1 MHPLSLNPCPL
12 SVPGRPADV
21 CCSLCERDAPAALPG
36 QRKCVSAHFGTMT
49 RLWWPSNVSTTL
61 LLQEWDVFTGAV
73 VGEMFKKEVTALPV
87 SESGNAS
94 CYGRL
99 PTHCRPLLQE
109 FPSWID
115 QERHASVAVLKVN
128 AKAPL
133 ILPQR

>member
-1 MHPLSLNPCPL
+1 MFAVHFVRGMHPQLFQDNVS
-12 SVPGRPADV
+12 
-21 CCSLCERDAPAALPG
+21 
-36 QRKCVSAHFGTMT
+36 VSAHFGKMT

-87 SESGNAS
+87 SESGNAL

-115 QERHASVAVLKVN
+115 QERHGSVAVLKVN

-133 ILPQR
+133 ILPKR